1 AAGARRA
8 RAVAETRLRDAVGAL
23 GRERVI
29 APVRAELSA
38 YASLREALEA
48 LRPRR

>member
-1 AAGARRA
+1 
-8 RAVAETRLRDAVGAL
+8 VAEARLRDAVGVL

-38 YASLREALEA
+38 YAGIREALEGV
-48 LRPRR
+48 RGKS